1 LLHEQGKAKSIG
13 LSNFNI
19 KQIKVILGMCK
30 IRPVVNQF
38 EVHPLLQN
46 RELID
51 FCQSENIVVTAYAPL
66 GAPDR
71 SWSVL
76 GNFKLQ

>member
-1 LLHEQGKAKSIG
+1 
-13 LSNFNI
+13 
-19 KQIKVILGMCK
+19 MCK